1 MNTFLLLIIIYLS
14 FILDIV
20 SFRLI
25 SSNNYRNHDQY
36 QLKMGQ
42 STSSSSSTTSS
53 SSLSSL
59 QKDIEDTAIKA
70 ALLAGDCIRKGRGSI
85 NLNTTDIESKIG
97 SRDIVTKVDKES
109 QDIIKS
115 TILAKFPNHKFL
127 GEEDIEPGIEASKE
141 AIKRFEKEE
150 HLWIVDP
157 IDGTTN
163 FAHGL
168 PICGVIIAY
177 ASRGQVIHG
186 CIHDPFFNE
195 TFTATKDNG
204 AFLNGQQIKCCNTD
218 ELKSSVVCTGSPP
231 NFKSLEACLRAQNIL
246 SSQVRTMRMLGS
258 AATMLSWIAARG
270 RVTAYFEADLNVW
283 DLAAGVLIIQEAG
296 GRVTD
301 VWGNDYTLGTRN
313 LVASNGKIHDKLLA
327 VLQQA
332 EMWIKD

>member
-1 MNTFLLLIIIYLS
+1 MLLISIILILILINQEIHVLS
-14 FILDIV
+14 LKLL
-20 SFRLI
+20 SL
-25 SSNNYRNHDQY
+25 SKYNNNNNNNII
-36 QLKMGQ
+36 LKMGN
-42 STSSSSSTTSS
+42 SNSNSNDIT
-53 SSLSSL
+53 
-59 QKDIEDTAIKA
+59 QKDIEDISIKA
-70 ALLAGDCIRKGRGSI
+70 ALLAGECIRKGRGSI

-97 SRDIVTKVDKES
+97 SRDIVTKVDKEC

-115 TILAKFPNHKFL
+115 TILSKFPNHKFL
-127 GEEDIEPGIEASKE
+127 GEEDIEPGIEASKA
-141 AIKRFEKEE
+141 AIKRFEQEE

-177 ASRGQVIHG
+177 ASKGQVIHG

-195 TFTATKDNG
+195 TFTANKGKG

-258 AATMLSWIAARG
+258 AATMLSWIAAKG

-283 DLAAGVLIIQEAG
+283 DLAAGALIITEAG
-296 GRVTD
+296 GKVTD

-327 VLQQA
+327 ILQEA